1 MVFKV
6 KFRDHFL
13 CSAVQ
18 THLTKAAGTW
28 FLSGSDRALAGAGR
42 VEAGPTVSPGQVQS
56 WAR

>member
-6 KFRDHFL
+6 KFRDYFL

-28 FLSGSDRALAGAGR
+28 LLSGSIGALSGAGMM
-42 VEAGPTVSPGQVQS
+42 EAGPTVSPGQVQS

>member
-6 KFRDHFL
+6 KFRDYFL
-13 CSAVQ
+13 CSTVQ

-28 FLSGSDRALAGAGR
+28 LLSGSIGALSGAGR
-42 VEAGPTVSPGQVQS
+42 MEASPTVSPGQVQS